1 MERFGLCDLCEIIQ
15 LGEQNSSH
23 LESQIRMH
31 CFEENETLIF
41 LKRLW
46 RHLLKTHLLFRPYAL
61 RNLSPS
67 ISAILAYPSWRLS
80 KSTDL
85 LKELSTPVVA
95 LLPFGPSRET
105 VVHNCTIFLCSLD
118 VRNIDVDI
126 DIDDQCRGPSVKE
139 IDHLVG

>member
-1 MERFGLCDLCEIIQ
+1 MKRFGLCDLCKIIQ

-23 LESQIRMH
+23 LKSQIRMH

-67 ISAILAYPSWRLS
+67 ISAILAKPSWRLS
-80 KSTDL
+80 KSTDFTFNASCGFMNIWSFKGNNRIATHQL
-85 LKELSTPVVA
+85 LLMI
-95 LLPFGPSRET
+95 FGPKTAILS
-105 VVHNCTIFLCSLD
+105 
-118 VRNIDVDI
+118 
-126 DIDDQCRGPSVKE
+126 
-139 IDHLVG
+139 

>member
-1 MERFGLCDLCEIIQ
+1 MRRFGLCDLCKIIK

-46 RHLLKTHLLFRPYAL
+46 RHLLKTHLPFRPYAL

-67 ISAILAYPSWRLS
+67 ISAILASPSSQLS
-80 KSTDL
+80 KSTNL
-85 LKELSTPVVA
+85 LST
-95 LLPFGPSRET
+95 LY
-105 VVHNCTIFLCSLD
+105 
-118 VRNIDVDI
+118 
-126 DIDDQCRGPSVKE
+126 
-139 IDHLVG
+139 DHLVLRGKHRIAIHQLLLMTNDFWPQNSHFELIKTC

>member
-67 ISAILAYPSWRLS
+67 ISAILAKPSWRLS

-85 LKELSTPVVA
+85 LKNFQRQLWLYE
-95 LLPFGPSRET
+95 
-105 VVHNCTIFLCSLD
+105 
-118 VRNIDVDI
+118 
-126 DIDDQCRGPSVKE
+126 
-139 IDHLVG
+139 HLVLQGKQSNRDTSAFAHDFWPQNSHFELIKTG